1 MTLGTALA
9 IAAGLVLLGL
19 ALHALWTVRRGRIKR
34 LDVETP
40 ERTDPPMHTSPA
52 PALAEGPPAV
62 QSRRRS
68 ARLDAL
74 IDVIVPLTMDAPVS
88 GDIAAAHLPA
98 SRRAG
103 AKPMFIE
110 GLTTDTAEWETPLP
124 GAAYGEFQAGVQLAN
139 RSGALNE
146 IEYSEF
152 VQKVQDFAD
161 GVGAL
166 PDFPDMLEVVARA
179 RELDGF
185 ASPLDAQLTLN
196 LRANSVAWSVAYVQQ
211 AAARHGFVPGALP
224 GRLVLPAAEEGA
236 PPVLVLGFDAQ
247 TALSDD
253 PQNAALREVTLSL
266 DVPQTPEAAE
276 PFPAWHR
283 AATALAEDLDAS
295 AVDSEGAPV
304 SLHAFN
310 AIGKELASMYQTLE
324 SRDLAAGS
332 VAARRLFS

>member
-9 IAAGLVLLGL
+9 IAAGVVLLGL
-19 ALHALWTVRRGRIKR
+19 ALHALWSVRRGRVKR
-34 LDVETP
+34 LDAETL
-40 ERTDPPMHTSPA
+40 ERTEPPLHADVA
-52 PALAEGPPAV
+52 PALAEGAPAV
-62 QSRRRS
+62 QPRRRS
-68 ARLDAL
+68 AKLDAL
-74 IDVIVPLTMDAPVS
+74 IDVIVPLTMEAPVS

-110 GLTTDTAEWETPLP
+110 GLTVDTAEWETPTP

-166 PDFPDMLEVVARA
+166 PDFPDMLDVIARA

-211 AAARHGFVPGALP
+211 TAARHGFVPGALP

-253 PQNAALREVTLSL
+253 PQNAALREVDLSL
-266 DVPQTPEAAE
+266 DVPQTAEAAE

-283 AATALAEDLDAS
+283 AATGLAEDLDAT
-295 AVDSEGAPV
+295 AVDSVGAPV

-332 VAARRLFS
+332 VVARRLFS